1 MHPSFATFGSLFVV
15 FAQPTTSAQP
25 GQRTLYH
32 PPARQHLKLVA
43 IRFTFHHGQQPIASD
58 PRPHHQPARVACIR
72 PNDPQPGKSAQQF
85 GQHQLSAIP
94 VLNVGGM
101 NHHGQEQPH
110 GVHYDVAL
118 ASGNLFT
125 RVIAS
130 GPPFSVVFTDWLSM
144 MAALGVASRPAASRT
159 RARKA
164 ASTRSQ
170 VPSSR
175 QFRKYHHTVP
185 HGGRHGA
192 SAARVCRPV
201 ARRACRSPLPAS
213 PWFWD
218 VLWFCRAAAGK
229 PILPIGHRSNRWGML
244 FYSFH
249 QRIGHPT
256 LTPSIGLAGLAH
268 CHTPS

>member
-1 MHPSFATFGSLFVV
+1 MEPFEHQVDHGDVHPSFATFGSLFVV
-15 FAQPTTSAQP
+15 FAQPTISAQP

-43 IRFTFHHGQQPIASD
+43 IRFTLHHGQQPTASG

-72 PNDPQPGKSAQQF
+72 PDDPQPGKSASQF
-85 GQHQLSAIP
+85 GQHQLGAIP

-101 NHHGQEQPH
+101 NHHGHEQPH

-118 ASGNLFT
+118 ASGHLFT

-130 GPPFSVVFTDWLSM
+130 GPPFSMVFTDWLSILEQSG

-185 HGGRHGA
+185 HGGRSWGI
-192 SAARVCRPV
+192 SRQGMPP
-201 ARRACRSPLPAS
+201 RS
-213 PWFWD
+213 
-218 VLWFCRAAAGK
+218 
-229 PILPIGHRSNRWGML
+229 
-244 FYSFH
+244 
-249 QRIGHPT
+249 T
-256 LTPSIGLAGLAH
+256 
-268 CHTPS
+268 